1 MKIRKG
7 DTVKVVSGAD
17 KGATGKVIHVDP
29 DKDRVVV
36 ERVRLIKRHT
46 KPTQQL
52 PQGGIIEKEASIHVS
67 NVMVLDPKSGDPTR
81 VGTKKLENGKRERV
95 AKRSGEIIQRSE

>member
-1 MKIRKG
+1 VKIRKG
-7 DTVKVVSGAD
+7 DTVKVIAGAD
-17 KGATGKVIHVDP
+17 KGATGKVIHVDL
-29 DKDRVVV
+29 DRDRVVV
-36 ERVRLIKRHT
+36 EKVRLIKRHQ

-67 NVMVLDPKSGDPTR
+67 NVMLLDPKSGDPTR
-81 VGTKKLENGKRERV
+81 VGTKKLDNGKRERV